1 MTGRRNLTTAI
12 VFGLASAGLSAYVSI
27 LLQSRT
33 CTILSHGFRMFGNHL
48 VMFLAFWIAFY
59 AFLRLTA
66 GMIAGIEA
74 KTLGADPE
82 DRLWQNTLAAIP
94 FLFFLLTPLLFTNY
108 MTRNDLR
115 VRLVLFGVFI
125 GLAVLSLKLF
135 ELVPLFKKRPPV
147 IDKWGRK
154 IQALS
159 LRKKLVLLFVA
170 AFAVYN
176 LGTFALVSQGVT
188 FSGDEPY
195 YLLTTHSL
203 LTDKDINLANNYAEQ
218 DYFHFYSK
226 ENSPRRKLDIYG
238 RYGKK
243 GQDYIYPISLPG
255 ISVLMLPW
263 YGLSQLLKGP
273 WLTFVLKGSLSIWA
287 VLLGLQLFLLARDL
301 WRRENLAFAIWLFYS
316 FSAPVLFYAV
326 HLYPEIPI
334 ALFSIII
341 YRKVTSAKPPS
352 NALLLFLGF
361 LLGTFLWFGLKYNLI
376 FWPLLLVSVYFLWKR
391 HKLRARI
398 LLFLLFP
405 LLGTVLF
412 YYFVFSLYGTISP
425 FAVYEGI
432 TSPEQNQALKE
443 TLLSIPLR
451 ARTDTFFDYFLD
463 QRDGLLLYSPI
474 YFFMFL
480 GLVEIFRKSK
490 RDVLILLF
498 ISLPFLLNYAFFTH
512 RQGYCPQ
519 ARVLAPLSWIGALL
533 IGYFLAF
540 NRRKILTMLF
550 WAAGLATLTITVLLL
565 LHPSFLYQPT
575 THEFTQRPGDFFVFL
590 SNMRFFLPSYLPSF
604 IKVDNLRYLP
614 NYVWIGLVVLFV
626 IGYARSGRGKRR
638 NDDLKGK
645 IPPDN
650 HRRAKSGFRLG
661 LVAVLLGLAFR
672 LWVYYP
678 GCVLYPT
685 QTFTYS
691 TQRQLG
697 LYLFPLGKDVVA
709 KNEGELYLHDDRAY
723 KVIFGS
729 KEKLEQVKLVFG
741 STEGEHDVRIR
752 LFDLPVF
759 EGRATREK
767 KDLILKAPAYFQYR
781 TLYIYEIDF
790 QFKKRSAENLKIDPY
805 LLQILPPR

>member
-1 MTGRRNLTTAI
+1 MTGKRKLATAI
-12 VFGLASAGLSAYVSI
+12 VFGLASAGLAAYVNI

-33 CTILSHGFRMFGNHL
+33 YTILSHGFRMFGTHL
-48 VMFLAFWIAFY
+48 VLFLAFWVAFY

-66 GMIAGIEA
+66 RMIAGIEA
-74 KTLGADPE
+74 KALGADLE
-82 DRLWQNTLAAIP
+82 DRLWQNTLAAVP
-94 FLFFLLTPLLFTNY
+94 FLFLLLTPLLFTNY
-108 MTRNDLR
+108 LTRDDLR
-115 VRLVLFGVFI
+115 IRLVLLGVFV

-135 ELVPLFKKRPPV
+135 ELVPLFKKRPPF
-147 IDKWGRK
+147 IEKWQRR
-154 IQALS
+154 IRDLS
-159 LRKKLVLLFVA
+159 LRKKLALLFVA

-203 LTDKDINLANNYAEQ
+203 LYDKDINLANNYADQ

-226 ENSPRRKLDIYG
+226 ENSPQRKLGIYG

-243 GQDYIYPISLPG
+243 GEDYIYPISLPG

-263 YGLSQLLKGP
+263 YKVSQLLKGP

-301 WRRENLAFAIWLFYS
+301 WRREDLAFTLWLFYS

-334 ALFSIII
+334 ALFSITI

-352 NALLLFLGF
+352 NGLLLFLGL
-361 LLGTFLWFGLKYNLI
+361 LLGSFLWFGLKYNLI
-376 FWPLLLVSVYFLWKR
+376 FWPLLLVSLYHLWKR
-391 HKLRARI
+391 HKIRARI

-425 FAVYEGI
+425 FAVYAGI
-432 TSPEQNQALKE
+432 TSPEQNQALKD
-443 TLLSIPLR
+443 TLLSIPLQ

-463 QRDGLLLYSPI
+463 QRDGLLLYSPL

-490 RDVLILLF
+490 RDLLILLF
-498 ISLPFLLNYAFFTH
+498 IALPFLLNYAFFTH

-540 NRRKILTMLF
+540 NRRKIFTTLF
-550 WAAGLATLTITVLLL
+550 WAAGLTTLAITVLLIF
-565 LHPSFLYQPT
+565 HPSFLYQPT
-575 THEFTQRPGDFFVFL
+575 THEVTQRPGEFFVFL
-590 SNMRFFLPSYLPSF
+590 SNMRFFLPSFLPSF
-604 IKVDNLRYLP
+604 IKVDNLHYIP
-614 NYVWIGLVVLFV
+614 NYVWIALVIFFI
-626 IGYARSGRGKRR
+626 IGYAWIRTGKRR
-638 NDDLKGK
+638 EAHSEGTTPSNTQGE
-645 IPPDN
+645 PS
-650 HRRAKSGFRLG
+650 SGFRLG
-661 LVAVLLGLAFR
+661 LTAVLLGIAFR
-672 LWVYYP
+672 LWVYDP
-678 GCVLYPT
+678 RCVLYPT

-729 KEKLEQVKLVFG
+729 KERLEQLKLVFG
-741 STEGEHDVRIR
+741 STQGEHDVDIR

-759 EGRATREK
+759 EGRTTREK
-767 KDLILKAPAYFQYR
+767 KDLILKAPASFPFR
-781 TLYIYEIDF
+781 NLYVYEIDF
-790 QFKKRSAENLKIDPY
+790 RFKKRSTENLKIDPY